1 MTWNHGKIPFEVQW
15 IELYIVRCKSLVRL
29 FWICFVE
36 VQRLVISKYIIMLF
50 DLKAVITSNL
60 QQDNEHK
67 IDVKFLARE

>member
-1 MTWNHGKIPFEVQW
+1 
-15 IELYIVRCKSLVRL
+15 
-29 FWICFVE
+29 
-36 VQRLVISKYIIMLF
+36 MLF